1 LRNIPE
7 PLGQLAPRGFALR
20 ITRQPGHLVAI
31 GRVFVKLFRQI
42 HIQFHLA
49 PNRGPTA
56 LSNLSAGRLVPEKI
70 SMPVRFHACFIGK
83 SHNHTAIIPPRP
95 GNNAG
100 LHQPHRFHQQ
110 HKSRHQQQTIR
121 ARPTLTTAPEP
132 TGRRGVGLGGTAGPV
147 CWKGLPPNI
156 GSLPPAEKV
165 GNPTERMRGRRDCPR
180 EGACPAK
187 VGTGF
192 ANRARSN
199 RRPMIRR
206 KIIPL

>member
-1 LRNIPE
+1 MPE
-7 PLGQLAPRGFALR
+7 PLGQLAPRRLAFR

-110 HKSRHQQQTIR
+110 HTGRHQQQTIR

-132 TGRRGVGLGGTAGPV
+132 TGRRGVGLGGNRRAGLLERSPAEYRF
-147 CWKGLPPNI
+147 PAA
-156 GSLPPAEKV
+156 AEKV
-165 GNPTERMRGRRDCPR
+165 RNPTERMRARRDCPR

-192 ANRARSN
+192 ANRTRSN
-199 RRPMIRR
+199 RRLMIRR
-206 KIIPL
+206 KIIPLKEL